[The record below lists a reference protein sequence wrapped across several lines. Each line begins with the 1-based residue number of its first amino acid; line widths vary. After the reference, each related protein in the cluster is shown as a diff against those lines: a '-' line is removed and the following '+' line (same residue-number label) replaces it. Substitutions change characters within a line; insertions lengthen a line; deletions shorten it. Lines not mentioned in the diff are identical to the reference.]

1 MISTRYLKG
10 KSLMHTHTTKFR
22 PVLKNLII
30 ITNFLLPSQ
39 SIDLIFQHCGDYIDP
54 EYKPNTRAKYYL
66 SLQFPHVHG
75 GIVIGVFAVRAETTF
90 LGFLSGSF
98 QETED
103 TGCSIRCIIQSA
115 AGIALYM

>member
-1 MISTRYLKG
+1 M
-10 KSLMHTHTTKFR
+10 
-22 PVLKNLII
+22 
-30 ITNFLLPSQ
+30 LLPSQ

-75 GIVIGVFAVRAETTF
+75 GIIIGVFAVRAETTF
-90 LGFLSGSF
+90 LGFISGSF

-103 TGCSIRCIIQSA
+103 TYKMHYPISSWDSSI
-115 AGIALYM
+115 YVV